1 MDLVTIV
8 APHTPDL
15 LESYR
20 KGHSRSLLEAY
31 QHLYTWL
38 SFPPVPVRAIIAF
51 SPGWQTRNIIL
62 ADDRPELESSE
73 DYAGFGVTLRFDP
86 PGDPALASQLIRLLK
101 EKNIPAA
108 PGIHG
113 IDHGTAVPLF
123 FLNPTGE
130 IPVVPVSQ
138 PLNQTRYVRVLGEVV
153 RHLPLSGYGRIIV
166 LLSGVWAQ
174 NEKMMAKGL
183 TQDSLGG
190 YRNRIVGLLTQ
201 ETPIDPLTVPL
212 PEIEQAAPP
221 GKIRE
226 LHFLAGAGLSGGRLW
241 GTEEG
246 VGHFQT
252 LASFGPVDL
261 AGKPENPARQQ
272 QDVRRTD
279 QTRGK

>member
-1 MDLVTIV
+1 MDMVTIV

-20 KGHSRSLLEAY
+20 KGQSRSLLTAY
-31 QHLYTWL
+31 QRLYAWL
-38 SFPPVPVRAIIAF
+38 SSPPVPVRAILAF

-73 DYAGFGVTLRFDP
+73 DYAGFGVSLRFDP
-86 PGDPALASQLIRLLK
+86 PGDPPLASQLIRLLR
-101 EKNIPAA
+101 EHNIPAA

-113 IDHGTAVPLF
+113 IDHGIAVPLF

-130 IPVVPVSQ
+130 VPVVPVSQ
-138 PLNQTRYVRVLGEVV
+138 PLNHTRYVRVLGEVV
-153 RHLPLSGYGRIIV
+153 RHLPVSGYGRIMV

-183 TQDSLGG
+183 TRDNLED
-190 YRNRIVGLLTQ
+190 YRNRIVGLLT
-201 ETPIDPLTVPL
+201 EENPIDPLSVPL
-212 PEIEQAAPP
+212 EEIERAAPP
-221 GKIRE
+221 GRIRE
-226 LHFLAGAGLSGGRLW
+226 LHFLAGAGLSGGQLW

-252 LASFGPVDL
+252 LASFGPVEL
-261 AGKPENPARQQ
+261 PEKPERPDR
-272 QDVRRTD
+272 
-279 QTRGK
+279 